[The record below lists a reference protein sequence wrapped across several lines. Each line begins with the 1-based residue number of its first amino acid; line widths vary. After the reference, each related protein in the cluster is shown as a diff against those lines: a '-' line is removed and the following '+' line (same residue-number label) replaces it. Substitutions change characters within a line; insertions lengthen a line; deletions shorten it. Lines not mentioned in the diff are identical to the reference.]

1 MRILIDIEG
10 VKGVQEAFTGSSV
23 GSAMGSPSDE
33 ALLDGGG
40 APGGGGGS
48 DPGVSAATA
57 TDSGSPPD
65 WLLRAVA
72 AAEAGAG
79 NSVGVGEPTG
89 TGVEDG
95 GAAPSE

>member
-1 MRILIDIEG
+1 MRILIDTEG
-10 VKGVQEAFTGSSV
+10 VKGVQEAFTGTSM
-23 GSAMGSPSDE
+23 GSAMGSASDE
-33 ALLDGGG
+33 TPLDGGSGPNGG
-40 APGGGGGS
+40 AGS
-48 DPGVSAATA
+48 DPAVSAQTA
-57 TDSGSPPD
+57 TDSGAPPD

-79 NSVGVGEPTG
+79 HGVGVGEQAG